1 MKITKQ
7 HLTHIIKEELEA
19 IMQEGQSLSDKID
32 NLVKDIKDPETG
44 VDLEEPDLIKTPKS
58 FRGRGTQV
66 HSGGTGAT
74 KAPKAF
80 LKLGSENDTRA
91 VYNYL
96 KERSDKI
103 EKGIVG
109 KNPDVKATFYMLGKN
124 FLLRDIDTKN
134 FRVYFSTA
142 GIMNN
147 VRYL

>member
-32 NLVKDIKDPETG
+32 NLIAVIKADPEVT
-44 VDLEEPDLIKTPKS
+44 LEEPDLIKTPKS

-66 HSGGTGAT
+66 YSGGTGAT

-96 KERSDKI
+96 KEISDKI

-109 KNPDVKATFYMLGKN
+109 KNPDVKETFYVLGKN

>member
-1 MKITKQ
+1 VKITKEA
-7 HLTHIIKEELEA
+7 LRRVIKEELEE
-19 IMQEGQSLSDKID
+19 IMQEGQSLSAKI
-32 NLVKDIKDPETG
+32 NNFVADIKANVTLEDPNS
-44 VDLEEPDLIKTPKS
+44 IFTPNS
-58 FRGRGTQV
+58 LQGRGTQV
-66 HSGGTGAT
+66 HSGGSGRT

-96 KERSDKI
+96 KERSKKI

-134 FRVYFSTA
+134 RSIYFSTA

>member
-32 NLVKDIKDPETG
+32 NLIAVIKADPEVT
-44 VDLEEPDLIKTPKS
+44 LEEPDLIKTPKS

-66 HSGGTGAT
+66 YSGGTGAT

-96 KERSDKI
+96 KEISDKI

-109 KNPDVKATFYMLGKN
+109 KNPDVKETFYVLGKN
-124 FLLRDIDTKN
+124 FLLRGIDTKN

>member
-19 IMQEGQSLSDKID
+19 IMQEGRSLSDKID
-32 NLVKDIKDPETG
+32 DLIDDIKAEVT
-44 VDLEEPDLIKTPKS
+44 LEERDLIFTPKS

-66 HSGGTGAT
+66 YSGGTGAT

-96 KERSDKI
+96 KEISDKI

-109 KNPDVKATFYMLGKN
+109 KNPDVKETFYVLGKN
-124 FLLRDIDTKN
+124 FLLRGIDTKN

>member
-1 MKITKQ
+1 MKTTKQ

-19 IMQEGQSLSDKID
+19 IMQEGRSLSDKID
-32 NLVKDIKDPETG
+32 DLIDDIKAEVT
-44 VDLEEPDLIKTPKS
+44 LEERDLIFTPKS

-66 HSGGTGAT
+66 YSGGTGAT

-96 KERSDKI
+96 KEISDKI

-109 KNPDVKATFYMLGKN
+109 KNPDVKETFYVLGKN
-124 FLLRDIDTKN
+124 FLLRGIDTKN

>member
-32 NLVKDIKDPETG
+32 NLVKDIKDKVT
-44 VDLEEPDLIKTPKS
+44 LEKPDSIFTPNS
-58 FRGRGTQV
+58 FRGRGTQM

-80 LKLGSENDTRA
+80 LELGSENDTRA

>member
-19 IMQEGQSLSDKID
+19 IMQEGRSLSDKID
-32 NLVKDIKDPETG
+32 NLIDDIKAEVT
-44 VDLEEPDLIKTPKS
+44 LEERDLIFTPKS

-66 HSGGTGAT
+66 YSGGTGAT

-96 KERSDKI
+96 KEISDKI

>member
-19 IMQEGQSLSDKID
+19 IMQEGRSLSDKID
-32 NLVKDIKDPETG
+32 DLIDDIKAEVT
-44 VDLEEPDLIKTPKS
+44 LEERDLIFTPKS

-66 HSGGTGAT
+66 YSGGTGAT

-96 KERSDKI
+96 KEISDKI

-109 KNPDVKATFYMLGKN
+109 KNPDVKETFYVLGKN

>member
-19 IMQEGQSLSDKID
+19 IMQEGRSLSDKID
-32 NLVKDIKDPETG
+32 NLIDDIKAEVT
-44 VDLEEPDLIKTPKS
+44 LEERDLIFTPKS

-66 HSGGTGAT
+66 YSGGTGAT

-96 KERSDKI
+96 KEISDKI

-109 KNPDVKATFYMLGKN
+109 KNPDVKETFYVLGKN
-124 FLLRDIDTKN
+124 FLLRGIDTKN

>member
-32 NLVKDIKDPETG
+32 NLIAVIKADPEVT
-44 VDLEEPDLIKTPKS
+44 LEEPDLIKTPKS

-66 HSGGTGAT
+66 YSGGTGAT

-109 KNPDVKATFYMLGKN
+109 KNPDVKETFYVLGKN
-124 FLLRDIDTKN
+124 FLLRGIDTKN

>member
-19 IMQEGQSLSDKID
+19 IMLEGQSLSDKID
-32 NLVKDIKDPETG
+32 NLVKGIKAD
-44 VDLEEPDLIKTPKS
+44 VVLEEPDLIKTPNS

-80 LKLGSENDTRA
+80 LELGSENDTRA
-91 VYNYL
+91 AYNYL
-96 KERSDKI
+96 EEISEKI

-124 FLLRDIDTKN
+124 FLLRGLDTKS
-134 FRVYFSTA
+134 FKIYFSTA

-147 VRYL
+147 VRYR

>member
-1 MKITKQ
+1 MKITKEY
-7 HLTHIIKEELEA
+7 LTHIIKEELEV

-32 NLVKDIKDPETG
+32 NLVADIKAKVTLEDP
-44 VDLEEPDLIKTPKS
+44 DSIFTPNS
-58 FRGRGTQV
+58 FQGRGTQV
-66 HSGGTGAT
+66 HSGGSGRT

-80 LKLGSENDTRA
+80 LELGTENDTRA

-96 KERSDKI
+96 KERSEEI

-134 FRVYFSTA
+134 FRIYFSTA

-147 VRYL
+147 VRYR